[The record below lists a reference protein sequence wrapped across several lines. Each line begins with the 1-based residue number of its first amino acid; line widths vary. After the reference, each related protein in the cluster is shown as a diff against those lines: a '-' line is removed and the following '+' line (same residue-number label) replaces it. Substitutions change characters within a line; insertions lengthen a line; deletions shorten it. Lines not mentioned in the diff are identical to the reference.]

1 MLIRVLDIII
11 ALVGLLCLGLM
22 LPWVALLIKMESRGP
37 VFYGC
42 DRVGKGG
49 RLFKMFKFRTMH
61 ETESPLGHS
70 VSPQGDPRVTE
81 MGRWLRRTKLNEFPQ
96 FYNLLKGDMTFIGP
110 RPEAPDLAA
119 AYPPEAQEIFA
130 VKPGVLG
137 PNQISGRNEEEM
149 YPAGVNPRL
158 YYLESILPP
167 KVARDLDYLRHKTFL
182 GDLKL
187 IILGMWAMVSGAISR
202 RHLTDNLTQLLMVG
216 IDVACCLASL
226 SLASWLRYSGL
237 IPQAELDILLQLLPL
252 AVLCRLPI
260 FYYFGFYQTL
270 IRYFSLADV
279 KNIFDGVLLAS
290 GLFVVVSFLSGI
302 DLRSYGRTICII
314 DWFLLTCMLIG
325 YRGLARAVHM
335 RLYGPH
341 LTDDSSRRRALIWRA
356 DDEGIWCYRF
366 LREQSEPVYEVV
378 GFLDPDPH
386 KRHRRIDGL
395 KVLGD
400 QHHLEVL
407 SALYRVQEVFITNGA
422 SQPSKV
428 AHLQQICAQL
438 SLGVKRFVPRSVEE
452 VQAAGD
458 PLPREAE
465 ECGR

>member
-1 MLIRVLDIII
+1 
-11 ALVGLLCLGLM
+11 
-22 LPWVALLIKMESRGP
+22 
-37 VFYGC
+37 
-42 DRVGKGG
+42 
-49 RLFKMFKFRTMH
+49 
-61 ETESPLGHS
+61 
-70 VSPQGDPRVTE
+70 

-158 YYLESILPP
+158 HYLERILPP
-167 KVARDLDYLRHKTFL
+167 KVDRDLEYLRHKTFL

-187 IILGMWAMVSGAISR
+187 IILGMWVIVSGAISR

-216 IDVACCLASL
+216 IDVACCLAAL
-226 SLASWLRYSGL
+226 SLASWLRFSGL
-237 IPQAELDILLQLLPL
+237 IPQAELDILWQLLPL
-252 AVLCRLPI
+252 AVLCRVPV

-302 DLRSYGRTICII
+302 DLRSYGRSICVI
-314 DWFLLTCMLIG
+314 DWFLLTSMLIG
-325 YRGLARAVHM
+325 YRALARAIQTHFY
-335 RLYGPH
+335 LQD
-341 LTDDSSRRRALIWRA
+341 LTDVPSRRRVLIWGA
-356 DDEGIWCYRF
+356 DDEGIWCHRF
-366 LREQSEPVYEVV
+366 LREQSDPAYEVV
-378 GFLDPDPH
+378 GFLDPDPK

-407 SALYRVQEVFITNGA
+407 SALYRVQEVFITNGDA
-422 SQPSKV
+422 LPGKV
-428 AHLQQICAQL
+428 EHVKKICGQL
-438 SLGVKRFVPRSVEE
+438 SLRVKWFVPRSVKDIMVEGDSGSSE
-452 VQAAGD
+452 VK
-458 PLPREAE
+458 

>member
-1 MLIRVLDIII
+1 MLTRVLDILV
-11 ALVGLLCLGLM
+11 ALVGLLFLGLM
-22 LPWVALLIKMESRGP
+22 VPWVALLIKMESRGP

-49 RLFKMFKFRTMH
+49 RLFKMFKFRTMY
-61 ETESPLGHS
+61 ETEHPLGYS

-96 FYNLLKGDMTFIGP
+96 FYNLLKGNMTFIGP

-119 AYPPEAQEIFA
+119 AYPPEAREIFA
-130 VKPGVLG
+130 VKPGLLG
-137 PNQISGRNEEEM
+137 PNQITGRNEEEM
-149 YPAGVNPRL
+149 YPAGANSRRH
-158 YYLESILPP
+158 YLEHILPP
-167 KVARDLDYLRHKTFL
+167 KVAQDLEYLRHKTFP

-187 IILGMWAMVSGAISR
+187 IILGIWAMASGAIGR
-202 RHLTDNLTQLLMVG
+202 RHLTDNLSQLLMLG

-226 SLASWLRYSGL
+226 ALASWLRFNGL
-237 IPQAELDILLQLLPL
+237 IPQAELNILFQLLPL
-252 AVLCRLPI
+252 AVLCRLPV

-290 GLFVVVSFLSGI
+290 GLFLIVSFLSGI
-302 DLRSYGRTICII
+302 DLRSYGRTVCVI
-314 DWFLLTCMLIG
+314 DWLLLTCLLLS
-325 YRGLARAVHM
+325 YRALARAIHTHF
-335 RLYGPH
+335 YEQDH
-341 LTDDSSRRRALIWRA
+341 TDAPSRRRVLIWGA
-356 DDEGIWCYRF
+356 DDEGIWCHRF
-366 LREQSEPVYEVV
+366 LREQNEPTYDVV
-378 GFLDPDPH
+378 GFLDPDPK

-407 SALYRVQEVFITNGA
+407 SALYRVQEVFITNGVTR
-422 SQPSKV
+422 PVKV
-428 AHLQQICAQL
+428 EYLKKICDQL

-452 VQAAGD
+452 IRVKSDSGSG
-458 PLPREAE
+458 EVKG
-465 ECGR
+465 CGR